1 MHLTGNLLNQQ
12 ELSSRKVTPAQ
23 VFEQPS
29 NTVEKQM
36 EALQPVKLDGLHGG
50 DDGLETRDFFRDGME
65 ESRN

>member
-1 MHLTGNLLNQQ
+1 
-12 ELSSRKVTPAQ
+12 
-23 VFEQPS
+23 
-29 NTVEKQM
+29 VEKQR